1 MKRETKRQP
10 KITVETYGKAA
21 DKMTKNPVIKTSLIT
36 RGKGVAAVKGHTEL
50 QIDLLSQTKDVVICL
65 DPGERVFCWNHAA
78 ENLYGVKAEDA
89 LGRNYREFFKNEW
102 IEPIDESDARQSL
115 EKFGYWQGE
124 NIHIL
129 NNGNS
134 IFVESSLS
142 VIRGKRDV
150 IVGVLAVIRDI
161 TARKQ
166 AELDREK
173 LLLQIVKQQQRIEES
188 LWTIERERQRYRDIV
203 ENAFEGILVA
213 DANSTITFVNPRM
226 AAMLGYEINELVG
239 RQYQDLIPGE
249 ELPLVEVRR
258 EQRRHGVIEQY
269 DLQLVKKDGSLI
281 WVMNHAVPLFDGER
295 KLIGYMGIFSDISE
309 RKHSEMERETILRTA
324 MDGFW
329 MVDLSGRFL
338 NVNDAYCQLTGYGRE
353 ELLNMRISDVEALDT
368 EMDIA
373 RRIERLVKTG
383 AERFETRHR
392 RKDGGTVDIEASVK
406 YFDIQGGRLCVFL
419 RDITMRKAM
428 EAELAHLAS
437 FPDRNPMPVIEMDG
451 DGNIL
456 YMNGAARRA
465 FPDMTNLGSRHPILE
480 GLEEIVSQEEDKP
493 DILTREVQV
502 GDLWYEETIYYDT
515 INGTFR
521 FYGRDIT
528 GRKKVD
534 QMKDDFIGM
543 VSHEMRT
550 PLTVIMGALDTLA
563 QDMNKLSRAEIRQ
576 LLEDASS
583 ESDELS
589 HILDNLLELSRSQAD
604 RLRISHQAVVISDLL
619 KKAISKFD
627 AGADHHFVLKLNEG
641 IPVIEADALRIER
654 VIFNLVQNALKY
666 SPPGTPVEI
675 SANRQDGFVR
685 VGIKDSGI
693 GISREDQARLFNP
706 FQRAGREKNDTSRGI
721 GLGLVVCKR
730 LVEAHG
736 GRIWM
741 ESEEGKGTTVFFT
754 LPIGPAASKDLF

>member
-1 MKRETKRQP
+1 MKREAKKQLKISVEAGSSNPGGKR
-10 KITVETYGKAA
+10 KLVTTASL
-21 DKMTKNPVIKTSLIT
+21 KTDG
-36 RGKGVAAVKGHTEL
+36 RGLKVSGGHEEL
-50 QIDLLSQTKDVVICL
+50 EIDLLSQIKDVVICL
-65 DPGERVFCWNHAA
+65 DVEERVFCWNHAA
-78 ENLYGVKAEDA
+78 ETLYGVKAGDA
-89 LGRNYREFFKNEW
+89 LGRNYREFFRNEW

-142 VIRGKRDV
+142 VVRGKRNA

-188 LWTIERERQRYRDIV
+188 LWTIEREKQRYRDIV
-203 ENAFEGILVA
+203 ENAFEGILLA
-213 DANSTITFVNPRM
+213 DPEGLITFVNRRM
-226 AAMLGYEINELVG
+226 AEMLDYSIDELVG
-239 RQYQDLIPGE
+239 RQFLDLVSSE
-249 ELPLVEVRR
+249 QLPMMKVRQQ
-258 EQRRHGVIEQY
+258 QRRQGIIEQY
-269 DLQLVKKDGSLI
+269 DLKMVKKDGSLI
-281 WVMNHAVPLFDGER
+281 WAINNSVPLFDGER
-295 KLIGYMGIFSDISE
+295 KFIGYLAIFADISE
-309 RKHSEMERETILRTA
+309 RKQADMERETILRTA

-329 MVDLSGRFL
+329 MVDLDGRFL
-338 NVNDAYCQLTGYGRE
+338 NVNDAYCQLTGYSRD
-353 ELLNMRISDVEALDT
+353 ELLSMRIRDVEALDT

-383 AERFETRHR
+383 SERFETSHR
-392 RKDGGTVDIEASVK
+392 RKDGGTVDIEASVN
-406 YFDIQGGRLCVFL
+406 YYDVQGGRLFVFL

-437 FPDRNPMPVIEMDG
+437 FPDRNPMPVIEMDR

-456 YMNGAARRA
+456 YMNSASRRA
-465 FPDMTNLGSRHPILE
+465 FPDMADLGSRHPILE
-480 GLEEIVSQEEDKP
+480 GLEEIASQNGSKL

-515 INGTFR
+515 VNGTFR

-563 QDMNKLSRAEIRQ
+563 QDINKLSKAEIRQ
-576 LLEDASS
+576 LLEDATA

-604 RLRISHQAVVISDLL
+604 RLRISHQSVVISDLL
-619 KKAISKFD
+619 KRVLAKF
-627 AGADHHFVLKLNEG
+627 GAEDDHHFVLKLNDN

-666 SPPGTPVEI
+666 SRAGTPVEI
-675 SANRQDGFVR
+675 SADRQDGFVR
-685 VGIKDSGI
+685 VGIKDSGM
-693 GISREDQARLFNP
+693 GISADDQARLFNP

-754 LPIGPAASKDLF
+754 LPIGPAAS